1 MVECRDGDTPTP
13 PGNCSD
19 TCRIQGMGT
28 PPPENGTKVEGRG
41 GDLLISRGKVYLE
54 IVYREIVYLEIVYL
68 EIVYLEIV
76 YLGKLKKDCWTTL
89 YLKLF

>member
-1 MVECRDGDTPTP
+1 
-13 PGNCSD
+13 
-19 TCRIQGMGT
+19 MGT
-28 PPPENGTKVEGRG
+28 PPPHPEIAQTHVEYKGWGDPPPGNGTKVEGRG